1 VFFLDQIECLP
12 PHALA
17 LSGKRRKRRVVESVQ
32 TARNAKLETLMKSQ
46 GKKIAELERAYID
59 LQRKKENV
67 TAGY

>member
-1 VFFLDQIECLP
+1 VAFLDQIECLP

-17 LSGKRRKRRVVESVQ
+17 LSGKWRKRRAVESVQ

-46 GKKIAELERAYID
+46 AKKIAELERAYID